1 MQRHNKQQGNMET
14 NEFKELKKLLERI
27 ENRLNLGAKKML
39 TVNEAAAMLQ
49 ISPDRVYHY
58 VSAREIPHYRNKCRR
73 IWFDKEELEQWMRAE
88 RVTPDY
94 ELMDKA
100 AEYTAGKNNKKR

>member
-1 MQRHNKQQGNMET
+1 MET

>member
-1 MQRHNKQQGNMET
+1 MGIT
-14 NEFKELKKLLERI
+14 ANEFKELKTMLKRI
-27 ENRLNLGAKKML
+27 EQRLNMGEKKML
-39 TVNEAAAMLQ
+39 TVNEAAEMLQ

-58 VSAREIPHYRNKCRR
+58 VGAREIPHYRNKCRR

-94 ELMDKA
+94 ELMEQA
-100 AEYTAGKNNKKR
+100 AQYTAGKNNKKK

>member
-1 MQRHNKQQGNMET
+1 MET

-100 AEYTAGKNNKKR
+100 AEYTAGKNDKKR